1 MKSIEIEKAIKE
13 IDPIHFEG
21 MINDI
26 VKYIYKSEEIKHVE
40 KTGMSHGSLRTKKG
54 TPDIKI
60 LTSDKNVAIQCS
72 VEKNISNKIDKDI
85 QKCLD
90 ICSKNKETLHEI
102 CFCYN
107 GNIPV
112 EKINKITNELE
123 NKKIKFRFIG
133 IDDIRRLIYLECP
146 IIAHDWLNIPL
157 SNGSL
162 ISLKKYEDT
171 YKFKSEHDA
180 EFLYREQDKEK
191 ILELLNDKYVLIS
204 GKPGDGKT
212 RLAIEVAKLWKT
224 KNDNEVFVL
233 DNNTYDFSEDFER
246 FLFSGDNEKLLI
258 IDDINRLSILDRVLQ
273 SLRLRDLKN
282 KIHILATV
290 RDYAEDSI
298 IKNYQKE
305 FNLYKLAALSKDEI
319 KNIIS
324 KQYKI
329 IRVKYLDY
337 ILNVSKG
344 NLRFAIMA
352 AKSMLKDEN
361 SLPSISSIVENY
373 YHELT
378 KDLSLTEGQLELRLL
393 RTLGVFSFF
402 EKIYLKDT
410 NSNLVQKI
418 LNTFNIPKDE
428 FEYAINYWDNKEIIK
443 YLFDNN
449 IASMDDQILRAYIF
463 KYVFID
469 KKYLNLYD
477 LIKDFFN
484 SNLGNLVDII
494 NSINY
499 IYGLQTEITE
509 NILKV
514 QNELYEEDSPK
525 LYSYLESL
533 QMANPIDSVYM
544 IKTLIKNNKL
554 QYMPLLLSYSE
565 TEYFGE
571 VLNILFDSY
580 VLLDNKLKET
590 VEKGILDNFIPSK
603 HSYDNNYNSQISLFK
618 KLLSL
623 DDNYNDIA
631 LKIVKSHC
639 SFAFQRTESAK
650 MALNI
655 YTISLGW
662 NDGAKKYRK
671 LLWELINRLYKSLS
685 NEDLGELCKAITN
698 YHTFISAKELMEN
711 EFELY
716 KNFILQI
723 KPTDLYK
730 KLLKYELAKN
740 FSIIT
745 KTKRELIYDFS
756 GDILLDLLT
765 VEEKN
770 SYKWP
775 YKYDELKKKFAKL
788 DLRTIKSLIR
798 DLSKAMIFYGN
809 NHNWSIVNIVSALFD
824 LKTYQNFNRLD
835 VLKLLNIYCPNIQLS
850 PSHIL
855 SKLNKDCEMSKIRS
869 FLKKS
874 KFQHKWNWVLSTYMF
889 EPIATNRLLVQCKN
903 HFRNINET
911 QNFCGNENV
920 LNLKKYFEID
930 KNFYIN
936 ITKIV
941 LENGNVGLLTMFETI
956 FYQDDISMALEL
968 YTNDINV
975 LIDLYFKMIEKNL
988 HIDYDHKFIN
998 YFIDLDRKNLVRYLN
1013 CKKHESFSFIWKR
1026 QDAEKLI
1033 RYYIDEIFHDNT
1045 KYLQRFDLENIL
1057 AEASLEIKMKII
1069 KDIALEHFDNHII
1082 LFELSCLVSDY
1093 KKEQQRDFI
1102 KFLINNKYP
1111 PEKMG
1116 RLALV
1121 DGPHSWTGSEV
1132 PLIEDNIK
1140 FLDKLITEFTQEG
1153 VNSDY
1158 LVILNQ
1164 LKKWKE
1170 NRLLKVKI
1178 DEYNKGY
1185 LS

>member
-1 MKSIEIEKAIKE
+1 MKSTEIEKAIKE

-26 VKYIYKSEEIKHVE
+26 VKYIYKSEEIKHIE
-40 KTGMSHGSLRTKKG
+40 KIGMPHGSLRTKKG

-60 LTSDKNVAIQCS
+60 LTSDKNIAVQCS
-72 VEKNISNKIDKDI
+72 VEKNISTKIDQDI

-107 GNIPV
+107 GNISV
-112 EKINKITNELE
+112 EKINKISNERE

-162 ISLKKYEDT
+162 ISLKQYEET
-171 YKFKSEHDA
+171 YKFKSEHDT
-180 EFLYREQDKEK
+180 EFLYREKDIENLLE
-191 ILELLNDKYVLIS
+191 ILKNKYVLIS

-212 RLAIEVAKLWKT
+212 RLAIEVAKFWKS
-224 KNDNEVFVL
+224 KNNNEVFVL
-233 DNNTYDFSEDFER
+233 NNNTYDFTEDFER

-273 SLRLRDLKN
+273 SLHLRDLKN
-282 KIHILATV
+282 QVHILATV

-298 IKNYQKE
+298 MKNYQKE
-305 FNLYKLAALSKDEI
+305 FNLYRLAALSKDEI
-319 KNIIS
+319 KEIIS
-324 KQYKI
+324 KQYRI
-329 IRVKYLDY
+329 NRMKYLDY

-352 AKSMLKDEN
+352 AKTMRKEEN
-361 SLPSISSIVENY
+361 SLPSIASIVENY
-373 YHELT
+373 YQEVT
-378 KDLSLTEGQLELRLL
+378 KDLSLNKEQLELKLL

-402 EKIYLKDT
+402 EKIYLKDAK
-410 NSNLVQKI
+410 SNLIQKI
-418 LNTFNIPKDE
+418 LNTFKISEDE

-443 YLFDNN
+443 YLFENN

-477 LIKDFFN
+477 LIKNFF
-484 SNLGNLVDII
+484 STNLGNLVDII
-494 NSINY
+494 NSVNY
-499 IYGLQTEITE
+499 IYGLQTKITE
-509 NILKV
+509 NILKI
-514 QNELYEEDSPK
+514 QKELYEENSPK
-525 LYSYLESL
+525 LYSYLEVL
-533 QMANPIDSVYM
+533 QMANPIESIYM
-544 IKTLIKNNKL
+544 IKTLIKNGDL
-554 QYMPLLLSYSE
+554 QYIPLLLSYSE
-565 TEYFGE
+565 TEYFSE

-685 NEDLGELCKAITN
+685 NEDLGELCKSITN

-775 YKYDELKKKFAKL
+775 YKYDELKKKLAKL

-835 VLKLLNIYCPNIQLS
+835 ILKLLNIYCPNIQLS
-850 PSHIL
+850 PSHVL
-855 SKLNKDCEMSKIRS
+855 SKLNKDREMSKIRS

-903 HFRNINET
+903 HFRNINEI

-936 ITKIV
+936 ITKVV

-1013 CKKHESFSFIWKR
+1013 CKKHESFSFIWER
-1026 QDAEKLI
+1026 QDAEELI

-1082 LFELSCLVSDY
+1082 LFELSCLVS
-1093 KKEQQRDFI
+1093 I

-1111 PEKMG
+1111 PEEMG